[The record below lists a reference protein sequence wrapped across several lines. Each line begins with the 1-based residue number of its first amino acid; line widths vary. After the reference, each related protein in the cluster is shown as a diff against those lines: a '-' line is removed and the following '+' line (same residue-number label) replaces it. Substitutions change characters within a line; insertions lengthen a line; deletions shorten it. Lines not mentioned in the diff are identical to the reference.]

1 MARNLKNVTIT
12 LDEEVARWARIEAAR
27 RDTSV
32 SQLVAQLLH
41 ELMLGTDDYAVAQQ
55 RYLAQEARV
64 HRSPGVRLPTR
75 DELHER
81 DDLR

>member
-12 LDEEVARWARIEAAR
+12 LDEELARWARIEAAR

-32 SQLVAQLLH
+32 SRLIALLLR
-41 ELMLGTDDYAVAQQ
+41 EQMLGTDDYEAARR
-55 RYLAQEARV
+55 RYFGQKPGA
-64 HRSPGVRLPTR
+64 HRSPGTPLPSR

>member
-27 RDTSV
+27 QDTSV
-32 SQLVAQLLH
+32 SQLVSQLLR
-41 ELMLGTDDYAVAQQ
+41 ERMLGTDEYALARERYFAQS
-55 RYLAQEARV
+55 ARV
-64 HRSPGVRLPTR
+64 HRPPGARLPTR